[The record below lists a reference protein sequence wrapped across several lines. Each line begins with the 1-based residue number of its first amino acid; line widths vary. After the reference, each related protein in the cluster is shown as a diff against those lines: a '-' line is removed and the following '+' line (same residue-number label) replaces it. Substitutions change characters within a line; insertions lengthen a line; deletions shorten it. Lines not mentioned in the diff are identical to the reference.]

1 MRGRPG
7 PAASRSSSSATAASA
22 TLPPHYTAI
31 RSLPIE
37 ETPIVMTTDALAF
50 VQSNIVFFIRLL
62 ETTYI
67 ANRTQTKTFYKMGER
82 VQRWQGGG
90 GEGSGGGEGCGG
102 EGCGGEDGGGLG
114 SGEGGDGEGGGGEGG
129 GGEGGEGDDG
139 GRGLDGGEGGGGD
152 GGDDGGGDGD
162 GGHGPMAAVRAA
174 VVAALY
180 KLLSAD
186 APVGTLPEGNAKEV
200 TRRHRRVTTTVS
212 SNDGIV
218 ATGCLPPSAAVVRA

>member
-1 MRGRPG
+1 MTTAV
-7 PAASRSSSSATAASA
+7 AAARAAARAAVARVEEATAAA
-22 TLPPHYTAI
+22 ARAARAARVTTAGA
-31 RSLPIE
+31 
-37 ETPIVMTTDALAF
+37 VWVA
-50 VQSNIVFFIRLL
+50 
-62 ETTYI
+62 
-67 ANRTQTKTFYKMGER
+67 MG
-82 VQRWQGGG
+82 
-90 GEGSGGGEGCGG
+90 GSEV
-102 EGCGGEDGGGLG
+102 
-114 SGEGGDGEGGGGEGG
+114 
-129 GGEGGEGDDG
+129 
-139 GRGLDGGEGGGGD
+139 GGGD

-186 APVGTLPEGNAKEV
+186 APVGTPPEGNAKEV

>member
-1 MRGRPG
+1 
-7 PAASRSSSSATAASA
+7 
-22 TLPPHYTAI
+22 
-31 RSLPIE
+31 
-37 ETPIVMTTDALAF
+37 MTTDALAF
-50 VQSNIVFFIRLL
+50 SCSPTLCFSFYSYYGCSRRH
-62 ETTYI
+62 I
-67 ANRTQTKTFYKMGER
+67 ANRTQTKTFYKMGE
-82 VQRWQGGG
+82 
-90 GEGSGGGEGCGG
+90 GSGGGEGCGS
-102 EGCGGEDGGGLG
+102 EGCGGEDGGGVAWEAARVAMVRVERTAREAAARAAAAVTTARAAARAAVARVEEATAAAARAARVTTASAAWVAARVALAVATVVMMAEV
-114 SGEGGDGEGGGGEGG
+114 S
-129 GGEGGEGDDG
+129 
-139 GRGLDGGEGGGGD
+139 
-152 GGDDGGGDGD
+152 GDGD